1 MGPPALQASSL
12 SMVKSTDGRRMIKL
26 FPALLGSQHLL
37 QTAIM
42 GAQNSNLRNN
52 LHEEFDR
59 VCKGSKGHLALDD
72 LMGLHVDRISTN
84 PWLLD
89 PLHLGVL
96 WVLDR

>member
-1 MGPPALQASSL
+1 MPQDNKLVSSL
-12 SMVKSTDGRRMIKL
+12 VGVCRSSYNL
-26 FPALLGSQHLL
+26 A
-37 QTAIM
+37 M

-52 LHEEFDR
+52 LHEEFAR
-59 VCKGSKGHLALDD
+59 GCKGSKRHLALDD

>member
-1 MGPPALQASSL
+1 
-12 SMVKSTDGRRMIKL
+12 
-26 FPALLGSQHLL
+26 
-37 QTAIM
+37 M

-52 LHEEFDR
+52 LHEEFAR